1 MLRSLLMGLVA
12 GQRGITPLAAIAVAT
27 QRGEVRANLP
37 LQQLMLNPV
46 VAAGTLAFAAAE
58 MGGDKMKSAPDR
70 TVPIG
75 LAVRAITS
83 AYAGAAVAPRN
94 QQVAGAAVAI
104 GAALLSSYI
113 GLRLRKA
120 AIARYGQMSSGLVED
135 AIVMGSGMAIANPR
149 LMGVRA
155 LTHQR

>member
-1 MLRSLLMGLVA
+1 MLRSFLMGLVA

-27 QRGEVRANLP
+27 QRGEVRADLP
-37 LQQLMLNPV
+37 LQGLMLNPV
-46 VAAGTLAFAAAE
+46 IAAGTLAFAAAE

-75 LAVRAITS
+75 LAVRAVTS

-94 QQVAGAAVAI
+94 QQVAGAAVAVA
-104 GAALLSSYI
+104 AALLSSYV

-120 AIARYGQMSSGLVED
+120 AMARYGQTPSGLVED
-135 AIVMGSGMAIANPR
+135 ALVMGSGMAIANPQ
-149 LMGVRA
+149 LMGIGA